1 MTSTDHRPL
10 RVGTRGSPLALAQ
23 ARQVAGQLR
32 ERCGRTC
39 VLVTMATPGDLSAA
53 PVERLG
59 TTGVFTTTLRAA
71 LLGGDVDLVVHSCKD
86 LPAAPVAACR
96 WRRSRPARTRATH

>member
-1 MTSTDHRPL
+1 MTSTDHRRM

-32 ERCGRTC
+32 ERCGRAC

-86 LPAAPVAACR
+86 LPAAPVAALQVAAFP
-96 WRRSRPARTRATH
+96 PARTRATR